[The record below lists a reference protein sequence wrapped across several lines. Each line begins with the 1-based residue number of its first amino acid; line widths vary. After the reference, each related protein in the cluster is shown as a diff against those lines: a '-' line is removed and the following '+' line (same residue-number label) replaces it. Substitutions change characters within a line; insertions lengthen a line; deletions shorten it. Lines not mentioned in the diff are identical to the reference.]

1 MGTAVGLSLLIWRT
15 VGGAILGYRLHY
27 NILKHMLLA
36 RPRPNFLHGNAMP
49 VSMFGSCCE
58 LGEITPDSIT
68 ESHLS
73 GPHYRLT
80 NNDSVPTVKESTRSD
95 RGLQQSVENPV
106 SIDSSISQSIR
117 KNGSNSG
124 GYCSGPDLLPQSQ
137 ADLIK
142 SVQRDPSYQSVLMLS
157 DQSLQELKWWK
168 TCLHEWN
175 GKPMILPP
183 PELTITSDASTQGW
197 GHIPTNCKQGEVG
210 NDRTRVSYK
219 LSRTTGSV
227 VGLKNLRQG

>member
-1 MGTAVGLSLLIWRT
+1 MSTIFWPLWVSLLIWRT

-36 RPRPNFLHGNAMP
+36 RPNFLHGNAMP

-106 SIDSSISQSIR
+106 SIGSSISQSIR

-124 GYCSGPDLLPQSQ
+124 GYCSGPDLLPQS
-137 ADLIK
+137 
-142 SVQRDPSYQSVLMLS
+142 PSRSDQISSERPIVPVGSNAIRS
-157 DQSLQELKWWK
+157 DQSSLELKW
-168 TCLHEWN
+168 
-175 GKPMILPP
+175 
-183 PELTITSDASTQGW
+183 
-197 GHIPTNCKQGEVG
+197 
-210 NDRTRVSYK
+210 
-219 LSRTTGSV
+219 
-227 VGLKNLRQG
+227 

>member
-1 MGTAVGLSLLIWRT
+1 MSTIFWPLWVSLLIWRT

-124 GYCSGPDLLPQSQ
+124 GYCSGPDLLPQS
-137 ADLIK
+137 
-142 SVQRDPSYQSVLMLS
+142 PSRS
-157 DQSLQELKWWK
+157 DQISSERPIVPVGSNAIRSELARVEMVENLPSRVERQTYDPAPSRIDYNVRCVNPGVGAHTNQLQ
-168 TCLHEWN
+168 
-175 GKPMILPP
+175 
-183 PELTITSDASTQGW
+183 
-197 GHIPTNCKQGEVG
+197 
-210 NDRTRVSYK
+210 
-219 LSRTTGSV
+219 TGGGGQRPNKSII
-227 VGLKNLRQG
+227 